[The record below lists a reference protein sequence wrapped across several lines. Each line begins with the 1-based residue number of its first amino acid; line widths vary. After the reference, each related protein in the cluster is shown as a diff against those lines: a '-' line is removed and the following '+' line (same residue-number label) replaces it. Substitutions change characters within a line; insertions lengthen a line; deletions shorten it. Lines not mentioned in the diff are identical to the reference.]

1 MNRLECLEAAIG
13 AVCNDREDTHGDPHE
28 SFQNVADMWSMVA
41 KTEIRPW
48 QVCLMLAQM
57 KIGRIVDGDRRHAD
71 HYVDAAGY
79 VALAVELITERKN

>member
-1 MNRLECLEAAIG
+1 VNRLECLETAIG
-13 AVCNDREDTHGDPHE
+13 MVCNDREVTHGDPFE
-28 SFQNVADMWSMVA
+28 VFQNIADMWSIVA

-57 KIGRIVDGDRRHAD
+57 KIGRIVDGDRHHVD

-79 VALAVELITERKN
+79 ISLAVELMTERKD